1 MEETMRNKLLIAL
14 ATLGLASLSAHAG
27 PTEDLARTCNACH
40 GLNGVSVGPSMPSIA
55 GLPEKYLKSVLLQW
69 KSGER
74 YSATMG
80 RHFTG
85 YTEAE
90 LAALATYFSK
100 LPYVAVVQPADAKVM
115 ARGKEATERCE
126 TCHGATGGAPDDDE
140 TPKLNGQWAQYGTR
154 NDEVPRREHQD
165 APQEDARQREAA
177 GRGGCARRRPVLR
190 RPAQVR
196 RPT

>member
-1 MEETMRNKLLIAL
+1 MTMKGFTKILAAL
-14 ATLGLASLSAHAG
+14 AALGLSAQVTMAG
-27 PTEDLARTCNACH
+27 PTEDLARSCNACH

-55 GLPEKYLKSVLLQW
+55 GLPEKYLKNVLLQW

-126 TCHGATGGAPDDDE
+126 TCHGATGGTPDDDE
-140 TPKLNGQWAQYGTR
+140 TPKLNGQWAQYMEMELMKYRTDSVKMPHKKMR
-154 NDEVPRREHQD
+154 ANAKKLADEDV
-165 APQEDARQREAA
+165 AAVARFYAA
-177 GRGGCARRRPVLR
+177 QPK
-190 RPAQVR
+190 
-196 RPT
+196 

>member
-1 MEETMRNKLLIAL
+1 MKRFNTIL
-14 ATLGLASLSAHAG
+14 ATVAALGLSAASAMAG
-27 PTEDLARTCNACH
+27 PTEDLARSCNACH

-85 YTEAE
+85 YTDEE
-90 LAALATYFSK
+90 LSKLATYFSK
-100 LPYVAVVQPADAKVM
+100 LPYVAVVQPADDKVI

-140 TPKLNGQWAQYGTR
+140 TPKINGQWAQYLEMELMKYRTDSVKMPHKKMRG
-154 NDEVPRREHQD
+154 NAKKLADEDV
-165 APQEDARQREAA
+165 AA
-177 GRGGCARRRPVLR
+177 VAKFYA
-190 RPAQVR
+190 AQ
-196 RPT
+196 PK